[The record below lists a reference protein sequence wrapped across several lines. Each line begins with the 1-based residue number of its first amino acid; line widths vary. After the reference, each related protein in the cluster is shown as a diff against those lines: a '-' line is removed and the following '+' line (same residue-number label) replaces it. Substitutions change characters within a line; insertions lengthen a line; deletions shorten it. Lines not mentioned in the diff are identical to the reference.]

1 MAATTTNIAATAA
14 AVANVG
20 VVLKE
25 AKAAAIAGFLLLSS
39 PSSLSYY
46 IYILLTKRL
55 KAAFSWSY
63 WHHPGG

>member
-25 AKAAAIAGFLLLSS
+25 AKAAAIAGLLLSS